1 MVCVKNRS
9 MVEKYKGKLSNKGYF
24 ISINDN
30 NKTLP
35 NGTFVESGMNFRNN
49 FHLKFIITLKF
60 IVKMFVVIF
69 LYLAEEDL
77 ILLILKI

>member
-9 MVEKYKGKLSNKGYF
+9 MVEKYKGKLSSKGYF

-60 IVKMFVVIF
+60 LVKMFVVIF
-69 LYLAEEDL
+69 LFLAEEDL